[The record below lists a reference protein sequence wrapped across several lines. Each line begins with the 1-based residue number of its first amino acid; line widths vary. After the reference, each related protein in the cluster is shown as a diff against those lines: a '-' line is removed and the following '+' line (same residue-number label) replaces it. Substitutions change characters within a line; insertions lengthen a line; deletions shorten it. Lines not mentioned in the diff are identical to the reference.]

1 MTAVTP
7 ERGTR
12 APTPLP
18 RTTVKSEIESE
29 IVIVDENG
37 VEEPFDAAS
46 WFE

>member
-7 ERGTR
+7 EGETR
-12 APTPLP
+12 VPTPLP
-18 RTTVKSEIESE
+18 RTMVKSAIESE